1 MRRDFITYKLVL
13 ASRSFVAIEEEK
25 MRKRFGGAI
34 FISIWLISGQSAF
47 AQDSKLI
54 AEAKKEGGKVVVY
67 SSMETSI
74 AESVGN
80 AFKNK
85 TGIEMEFW
93 RASSTKV
100 MDRALNEHRAGRP
113 LADVVVTIAD
123 PMLIMQREGVFAKYD
138 SPAAAAYPKELIDP
152 NLGPSYRNLLIGIV
166 YNKNV
171 IRPGDA
177 PASLEDLV
185 KPQYKGKLVMPDP
198 TQHTTT
204 TQWLASLHKLMGK
217 EKAEKY
223 IRDLAATKPT
233 LVESLLPPVE
243 RAATGEI
250 PIAITLVHYTYV
262 FGQTGAPLDYVR
274 LPKML
279 GDGNYIALNN
289 KAPRPNAGKL
299 FIDYFLDDESMK
311 IMAKLGEF
319 VNRKGIYPP
328 LPDADKIQFIPMDK
342 FDTKAYAEKKKEF
355 QRIFLRSTGSG
366 HRFRKSADRYRKR
379 KKQTGMVMR
388 VARIEDAEL
397 LTESNR
403 TILRTS

>member
-1 MRRDFITYKLVL
+1 
-13 ASRSFVAIEEEK
+13 
-25 MRKRFGGAI
+25 MRKRVSGALL
-34 FISIWLISGQSAF
+34 ISICLAYGQPAF
-47 AQDSKLI
+47 AQDSQLI
-54 AEAKKEGGKVVVY
+54 AGAKKEGGKVLVY

-74 AESVGN
+74 AEKVGN
-80 AFKNK
+80 AFKKK
-85 TGIEMEFW
+85 TGIEMEIW

-113 LADVVVTIAD
+113 LADVIVTIAD
-123 PMLIMQREGVFAKYD
+123 PMLIMQRAGVFAKYD
-138 SPAAAAYPKELIDP
+138 SPAAADYPKELIDP

-171 IRPGDA
+171 IKPGDA
-177 PASLEDLV
+177 PMSLEDLA

-289 KAPRPNAGKL
+289 KAPHPNAGKS

-311 IMAKLGEF
+311 IMANMGEF
-319 VNRKGIYPP
+319 VNRKGIFPP
-328 LPDADKIQFIPMDK
+328 LPGADKIQFVPMDK
-342 FDTKAYAEKKKEF
+342 FDTKTYAEKKKEF
-355 QRIFLRSTGSG
+355 QRIFLR
-366 HRFRKSADRYRKR
+366 
-379 KKQTGMVMR
+379 
-388 VARIEDAEL
+388 
-397 LTESNR
+397 
-403 TILRTS
+403 